1 MEILITGGNGLL
13 GRHLVPALHARG
25 GSVRVLVL
33 PGEDG
38 SWLAE
43 RNVATY
49 RGDVRQPDTLVAAMR
64 GVDTVFHLAAMLG
77 VWRPLQ
83 EYYAVNV
90 VGTENVCRTALAVG
104 VRRLVHVSSAMV
116 YRPRMGQP
124 LREDC
129 PLVPLQEPYTV
140 TKAEGDKLV
149 QRMIARDRLP
159 AVIIRPGTIFGPGD
173 RLNFGRI
180 ADRLRAGKGLIIG
193 SGRNALPFVYVTD
206 VVQGLLLA
214 ADHKRAVGQAYN
226 IGHDQPL
233 TQEELLRAIAQEIGV
248 APPRLHVPYHALY
261 AAAYAAEHLAALS
274 HYRSNAL
281 VTRHGVSLYGADRR
295 LVIDKARWEL
305 GYTPRVPL
313 HEGVRRAATWYRQQV
328 MASALPVQPAVPGHA
343 RG

>member
-1 MEILITGGNGLL
+1 MEILVTGGNGLL
-13 GRHLVPALHARG
+13 GHHLVPALEERG
-25 GSVRVLVL
+25 DSVRVLAL
-33 PGEDG
+33 PGEDTT
-38 SWLAE
+38 WLAQ
-43 RNVATY
+43 RHVAVY
-49 RGDVRQPDTLVAAMR
+49 RGDVRQPDTLVAPTR
-64 GVDTVFHLAAMLG
+64 GVERVFHLAAMMG
-77 VWRPLQ
+77 VWRPMQ
-83 EYYAVNV
+83 EYYAANV
-90 VGTENVCRTALAVG
+90 AGTENVCRAALAAG

-124 LREDC
+124 MREDC
-129 PLVPLQEPYTV
+129 PLVPLHEPYTV

-149 QRMIARDRLP
+149 QRMIAQDRLP

-214 ADHKRAVGQAYN
+214 ADHQRAVGQAYN
-226 IGHDQPL
+226 IGHDHPL
-233 TQEELLRAIAQEIGV
+233 TQEDLLRAIAQEIGV
-248 APPRLHVPYHALY
+248 VPPRLHVPYHALY

-274 HYRSNAL
+274 CYRRNAL

-295 LVIDKARWEL
+295 LVIDKARREL

-313 HEGVRRAATWYRQQV
+313 REGMRLAAAWYRQQV
-328 MASALPVQPAVPGHA
+328 MASASSVQPAVPDHA